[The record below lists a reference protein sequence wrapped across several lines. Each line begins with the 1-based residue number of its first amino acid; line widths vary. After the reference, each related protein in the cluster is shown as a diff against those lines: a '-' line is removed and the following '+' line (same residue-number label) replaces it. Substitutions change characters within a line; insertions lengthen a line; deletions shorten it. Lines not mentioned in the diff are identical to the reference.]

1 MVINMKYFIITIIAI
16 FLSLSVGIV
25 IGVVMDSQQL
35 FINQQK
41 QLVAQ
46 IEEEFYDFKQKNYQL
61 TNRLESYQRE
71 KEKNDKFLN
80 SIYDFLIN
88 DRLKGLNI
96 LLLKIYDN
104 HNYTDVVNTLKKSGV
119 NKVIQV
125 TINKEITYDS
135 QETLEYFKDKYK
147 IDVNDTQGIEENM
160 LLLLFKGILGSKYTE
175 IHYYLKDQ
183 GIIDFGHDSY
193 ESIDY
198 VIIIDNSFKD
208 KSKIIDSP
216 NKVLINAA
224 KALNIP
230 MMAIEKRDINFS
242 SIPFYK
248 ERGISSVDNVDTKF
262 GKIAM
267 IMVISGKEGSY
278 GEKKTAEQLVPNG
291 FLVLE

>member
-125 TINKEITYDS
+125 TIDR
-135 QETLEYFKDKYK
+135 
-147 IDVNDTQGIEENM
+147 
-160 LLLLFKGILGSKYTE
+160 
-175 IHYYLKDQ
+175 
-183 GIIDFGHDSY
+183 
-193 ESIDY
+193 
-198 VIIIDNSFKD
+198 
-208 KSKIIDSP
+208 KS
-216 NKVLINAA
+216 V
-224 KALNIP
+224 
-230 MMAIEKRDINFS
+230 
-242 SIPFYK
+242 
-248 ERGISSVDNVDTKF
+248 V
-262 GKIAM
+262 
-267 IMVISGKEGSY
+267 
-278 GEKKTAEQLVPNG
+278 
-291 FLVLE
+291 

>member
-1 MVINMKYFIITIIAI
+1 MKYFIITIIAI

-125 TINKEITYDS
+125 TINKEITFDS

-175 IHYYLKDQ
+175 LHYYLKDQ

>member
-125 TINKEITYDS
+125 TINKEITFDS

-175 IHYYLKDQ
+175 LHYYLKDQ